1 MNRYKWLY
9 VVLIGVLLLGLV
21 PAEVT
26 EAQGL
31 DLNRHCR
38 QHGRER
44 AVNIDG
50 TAYGWRCED
59 SSGNLHSISIQ
70 DACNEQYGS
79 GYRAEFRDMN
89 DQNSWYCARESQ
101 PENPPPQNPPPAAQ
115 ANPQPQ
121 QSQSSA
127 PVAQPAIVTDGCTD
141 HPEQVYAGSSS
152 PPGGDYLRVNVANL
166 RVRMGPSTSWCMNGY
181 AVQGRYYPVHE
192 VRDGWALIT
201 GTYGAGWLATG
212 YVTLYGSYA
221 SHNPAPAPNPA
232 PASSGTLIASCE
244 ITDRWSI
251 AKSEYGQNLNF
262 LDYLLISGAP
272 SPLFDAVAQAL
283 DYVGL
288 GVNAAALAT
297 SELPDRIV
305 WNLRLNGDQVS
316 LELQRFRS
324 GQLQSSTVS
333 IPSQLDV
340 YQAMRFCPGTLR
352 RFG

>member
-1 MNRYKWLY
+1 MQAQLTEGKDLQVSTDYNAPVIERVDRGAVVTIVGNFQCSSWGSAPIRWQY
-9 VVLIGVLLLGLV
+9 V
-21 PAEVT
+21 
-26 EAQGL
+26 
-31 DLNRHCR
+31 R
-38 QHGRER
+38 
-44 AVNIDG
+44 
-50 TAYGWRCED
+50 TA
-59 SSGNLHSISIQ
+59 SGNEGWI
-70 DACNEQYGS
+70 AEQQQGRNSRFAPSGGS
-79 GYRAEFRDMN
+79 
-89 DQNSWYCARESQ
+89 S
-101 PENPPPQNPPPAAQ
+101 AASV
-115 ANPQPQ
+115 Q
-121 QSQSSA
+121 QSQPASSA
-127 PVAQPAIVTDGCTD
+127 PDQPQSQPAVVVDGCTD
-141 HPEQVYAGSSS
+141 HPEQVYAGESS
-152 PPGGDYLRVNVANL
+152 PPGGDYLRVNVSGL

-201 GTYGAGWLATG
+201 GTYGAGWLSTG

-221 SHNPAPAPNPA
+221 PRNPAPAPNPA

-251 AKSEYGQNLNF
+251 AKNEFGQNLNF

-272 SPLFDAVAQAL
+272 SPMFDALAQAL
-283 DYVGL
+283 DYIGL

-297 SELPDRIV
+297 SELPEKIV

-316 LELQRFRS
+316 LELQRFRN

-340 YQAMRFCPGTLR
+340 YQAMNFCPGTLR